1 MQTLLH
7 MIWREKRDVILSMI
21 AGFLSGLTAVAL
33 FAQSGFL
40 ISKAALMPPFY
51 IILIL
56 TAFLK
61 LFGVVKSTS
70 KYAERYISHR
80 VTFRLLSD
88 IRMRF
93 FMKLEPHANTLFST
107 YRSGDLLK
115 RITSDVE
122 VLQNFFLRVVY
133 PPFVALLV
141 FIVTVLFTTWFSG
154 WIALVLLFGFLLTTL
169 VIPAALMHKE
179 ETPANTKQELATEL
193 TEFLYG
199 FLDLQLH
206 HQVQHRQ
213 QLLHHISAVYTEE
226 MRQEENAKQL
236 THTWNQAIALIT
248 ALLVVLLGAYF
259 VSVDTMEG
267 LYLAMLILISL
278 TVFEAAIPMAN
289 VPVYLREART
299 ATARLEEI
307 TELQP
312 ETQENLHKTAD
323 YSISCSHVSF
333 LYAGMSRPALEDISF
348 TIRPNEKIAIIGPS
362 GSGKSTLFQLLI
374 KGLQPTKGTI
384 SINEQNLEAVQEESL
399 WQELGIQLQ
408 HNHFFSGTIRDNL
421 EIARPEAADAE
432 LSQVLKKIQIDK
444 SLDDLVYEKGDNLS
458 GGEKQRLAFARVLL
472 RNSPLWLLDEPFTSI
487 DERTAAKL
495 HKELLA
501 AEEKTVILITHKLQ
515 GIEDFDRILVMQDGR
530 LIENGPFEEL
540 MKQKGLFYKMKQQPR

>member
-1 MQTLLH
+1 MQILLH
-7 MIWREKRDVILSMI
+7 MIWREKRDVILSMT

-93 FMKLEPHANTLFST
+93 FTKLEPHANTLFST

-133 PPFVALLV
+133 PPLITLLV
-141 FIVTVLFTTWFSG
+141 FIVTILFTLFFSG
-154 WIALVLLFGFLLTTL
+154 WLAFVLLLGFLLTTL
-169 VIPAALMHKE
+169 VIPAALVRKE
-179 ETPANTKQELATEL
+179 KAPALTKQQLTTEL

-199 FLDLQLH
+199 FRDLQLH
-206 HQVQHRQ
+206 HQVQKKQ
-213 QLLHHISAVYTEE
+213 QAINSISTAYTEE
-226 MRQEENAKQL
+226 RRQEENEKQL
-236 THTWNQAIALIT
+236 AHTWNQAIALFT
-248 ALLVVLLGAYF
+248 SLFVVLLGAYF
-259 VSVDTMEG
+259 VTNDSLDG

-278 TVFEAAIPMAN
+278 TVFEIAIPMAN
-289 VPVYLREART
+289 VPSYLYEART
-299 ATARLEEI
+299 AMNRLEEI
-307 TELQP
+307 TEVAKEREEKLQMAA
-312 ETQENLHKTAD
+312 H
-323 YSISCSHVSF
+323 YSFTCRHVSF
-333 LYAGMSRPALEDISF
+333 FYPGMDRPALEDVSF
-348 TIRPNEKIAIIGPS
+348 DLHPAEKIAIIGPS

-374 KGLQPTKGTI
+374 KALQPSAG
-384 SINEQNLEAVQEESL
+384 SILINGQDFAEVQEESL
-399 WQELGIQLQ
+399 WQKMSIQLQ
-408 HNHFFSGTIRDNL
+408 HNHFFSGTIRNNL
-421 EIARPEAADAE
+421 QIAKQDAADSE
-432 LSQVLKKIQIDK
+432 LAQILAKVQIPK
-444 SLDDLVYEKGDNLS
+444 SLDDVVYEKGENLS

-472 RNSPLWLLDEPFTSI
+472 RDGPLWLLDEPFTSI

-495 HKELLA
+495 HTQLLA
-501 AEEKTVILITHKLQ
+501 AEERTVIVITHKLQ
-515 GIEDFDRILVMQDGR
+515 GLESFDRILVMQDGR
-530 LIENGPFEEL
+530 LQENGTFEEL
-540 MKQKGLFYKMKQQPR
+540 MARKGLFYQMKQQQK